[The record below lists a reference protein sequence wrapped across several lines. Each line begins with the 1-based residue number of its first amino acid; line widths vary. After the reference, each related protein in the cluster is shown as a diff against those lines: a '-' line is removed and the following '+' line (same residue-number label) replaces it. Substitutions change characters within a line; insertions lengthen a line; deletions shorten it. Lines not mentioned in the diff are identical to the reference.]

1 MFNLIGALIS
11 GLFVGALARWFYPGT
26 VGMDW
31 WLTSLL
37 GVGGALV
44 AGVLGTLGT
53 GASLREGFS
62 RAGCLGSIL
71 GAMALIFLGRQL
83 GWGF

>member
-11 GLFVGALARWFYPGT
+11 GLFVGALARWFYPGAI
-26 VGMDW
+26 GMS
-31 WLTSLL
+31 WLMTSLL
-37 GVGGALV
+37 GVGGALLV
-44 AGVLGTLGT
+44 GAFSTLST

-62 RAGCLGSIL
+62 RAGCLGSVI
-71 GAMALIFLGRQL
+71 GAMLLIWLARAL